1 MKRKFKVL
9 QIGGQDLE
17 NIISH
22 KNNVEWDYL
31 DVALFSSNQNYKQK
45 IRDLLEIN
53 GQFDFIFVQTNY
65 SEELIEV
72 FNLVTT
78 PYNTYIDQEF
88 WDERF
93 ERTEIVKN
101 YMIRPLK
108 YDTQQTVREKIQA
121 ITFTGQY
128 GDELYPKYCNVDS
141 KFEGEVQY
149 LGNKYLVLSGNFG
162 DFL

>member
-1 MKRKFKVL
+1 
-9 QIGGQDLE
+9 
-17 NIISH
+17 
-22 KNNVEWDYL
+22 
-31 DVALFSSNQNYKQK
+31 
-45 IRDLLEIN
+45 
-53 GQFDFIFVQTNY
+53 
-65 SEELIEV
+65 
-72 FNLVTT
+72 
-78 PYNTYIDQEF
+78 F

-108 YDTQQTVREKIQA
+108 YDTQQTLREKIQA

-128 GDELYPKYCNVDS
+128 GDKLYPKYCNVDS

-162 DFL
+162 DFLTPTVSWRNNLVCDREKGTQIWPEFKTEGNVKVEYT